1 MGFLAEIFMKTLFFD
16 DIIDKESVTDL
27 IESIEEV
34 EDDNIKIYFQSE
46 GGGHDYMQVLSDYV
60 NTHKDKTFH
69 FIVNWH
75 VGSAAFDLFL
85 DLKCK
90 KSILDGA
97 YAMTHL
103 YNRMINT
110 SDTSDENEHL
120 LQNLND
126 TNKRLLDKV
135 KPYLTED
142 EFTKLKNKE
151 DIYIN
156 TERLRLIV
164 S

>member
-1 MGFLAEIFMKTLFFD
+1 MKTLFFD

-60 NTHKDKTFH
+60 NTHPDKTFH

-75 VGSAAFDLFL
+75 VCSAAFDLFL

-90 KSILDGA
+90 KSVLDGA
-97 YAMTHL
+97 CAMTHL

-110 SDTSDENEHL
+110 SDTSDKNEHL